1 MNIRIVNSWL
11 RDFLKTKVT
20 PEVIAREL
28 SLKSVSVDRVEKI
41 NDDYIYD
48 IEITTNRPDLMS
60 VEAIAKEASAVLEDA
75 EFNELKTDKIQTSN
89 NKFPIEIINDPKL
102 VNRICAVVMEVEIG
116 QSPTL
121 IKTRLEKSGI
131 RNLNSLIDVTNY
143 VMRET
148 GHPAHV
154 FDYDLITTKKMVI
167 RASKPGEK
175 IITLD
180 DKQYSLLGGDIVAD
194 DTTGKIIDLLGI
206 MGTKNSVVREI
217 PNTI

>member
-1 MNIRIVNSWL
+1 MNIKIVDSWL
-11 RDFLKTKVT
+11 RDFLKTKAT

-75 EFNELKTDKIQTSN
+75 EVNELKTDKIQTSD

-131 RNLNSLIDVTNY
+131 RNLNNLIDVTNY
-143 VMRET
+143 VMREV

-154 FDYDLITTKKMVI
+154 FDFD
-167 RASKPGEK
+167 R
-175 IITLD
+175 
-180 DKQYSLLGGDIVAD
+180 
-194 DTTGKIIDLLGI
+194 
-206 MGTKNSVVREI
+206 
-217 PNTI
+217 